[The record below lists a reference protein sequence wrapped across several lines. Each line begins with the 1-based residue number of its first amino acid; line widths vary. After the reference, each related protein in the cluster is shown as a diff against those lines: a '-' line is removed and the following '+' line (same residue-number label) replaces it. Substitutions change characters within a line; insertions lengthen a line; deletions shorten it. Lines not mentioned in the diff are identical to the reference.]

1 MPATATVTPAA
12 PAPSWLAAP
21 AGDWKTLSDAM
32 TAEVPAI
39 AGCPVPVA
47 CAPGAGLGSPACY
60 LRDIPV
66 IEVDGDLLEPDPD
79 DCDPA
84 IPGDRER
91 YPVLWG
97 ALVHECAH
105 AAHSQ
110 VRLPGERA
118 RELVHRRPPAGRVP
132 HRVPPGRPPPRRPPL
147 PARQRHQAG
156 PRRLHRRRR
165 RALQPPRGRR
175 RRRPPARPRG
185 RRHPRARRDRPG
197 HRQGRGRDR
206 HRGLGRLRATWRE
219 FHEIADDDLRT
230 RVTLAR
236 RWCRILGLDPD
247 AAPPAPLVIKIP
259 SELAKAL
266 ARAIEILA
274 EAVAA
279 DFAPPPPPFPP
290 DAADKREHEKA
301 SRRNA
306 ERAAREVFGRR
317 TRPRAITGTRDPR
330 DDEAAAAR
338 RLTRALR
345 EATAGGR
352 DKVTVTS
359 KVPPGRLRMGKALA
373 GQAQRAAGAVP
384 TAEPF
389 TSTRSRRVPA
399 PPLRVGIACDIS
411 GSMGA
416 FAGPVAS
423 AAWILARAAGHLP
436 SAITASVL
444 FGKGVYALTR
454 PGETPAKVTDFT
466 ATASSE
472 SACRAI
478 DALDGALGLASPGT
492 ARLLVIVS
500 DTCSS
505 PPASPPGPSSASPAC
520 TAPAA
525 ASSSSPPEAGPASA
539 STPTARSS
547 RPATPPTPSTPSPAP
562 PPAPSPP
569 DTRPRGRA
577 ARPAPG
583 PRERS

>member
-1 MPATATVTPAA
+1 MSATATAPAA
-12 PAPSWLAAP
+12 PAPAWLAAP
-21 AGDWKTLSDAM
+21 AGDWKTLSAAM

-39 AGCPVPVA
+39 AGRPVPVA

-66 IEVDGDLLEPDPD
+66 IEVNGDLLEPDPG

-84 IPGDRER
+84 IPADRER
-91 YPVLWG
+91 YPVTWG
-97 ALVHECAH
+97 ALIHECAH
-105 AAHSQ
+105 AAHTQ
-110 VRLPGERA
+110 VRIPPEERA
-118 RELVHRRPPAGRVP
+118 NWCQAARQLEESRIEARQAGRRPADRRWLRASATKLILADFTAAGAEPAS
-132 HRVPPGRPPPRRPPL
+132 PREAGAAAALLLAREDARIL
-147 PARQRHQAG
+147 EPAETAPVAAKVEAAIG
-156 PRRLHRRRR
+156 TENLARL
-165 RALQPPRGRR
+165 Q
-175 RRRPPARPRG
+175 
-185 RRHPRARRDRPG
+185 
-197 HRQGRGRDR
+197 
-206 HRGLGRLRATWRE
+206 ATWRE
-219 FHEIADDDLRT
+219 FHATADDDLRT
-230 RVTLAR
+230 RTTLAR

-247 AAPPAPLVIKIP
+247 TAPPAPLIITIG

-266 ARAIEILA
+266 ARAIEVIA

-301 SRRNA
+301 RRGNA

-317 TRPRAITGTRDPR
+317 TRPRAVTGTRDPR
-330 DDEAAAAR
+330 EEETAAAR

-345 EATAGGR
+345 EATAGER
-352 DKVTVTS
+352 AAVTVTS

-373 GQAQRAAGAVP
+373 GKAQRAAGGVP

-389 TSTRSRRVPA
+389 THTRSRRVPA

-436 SAITASVL
+436 SALTASVL

-454 PGETPAKVTDFT
+454 PGERPAQVTDFS
-466 ATASSE
+466 ATASTE

-478 DALDGALGLASPGT
+478 DALDGALDLASPGT

-500 DTCSS
+500 DAMFVA
-505 PPASPPGPSSASPAC
+505 PGEPAGVQQRITRLHRAGCGVIILTPRGYSATRTYTDCQVTEAASPAD
-520 TAPAA
+520 AIDAIA
-525 ASSSSPPEAGPASA
+525 
-539 STPTARSS
+539 
-547 RPATPPTPSTPSPAP
+547 
-562 PPAPSPP
+562 
-569 DTRPRGRA
+569 RA
-577 ARPAPG
+577 ATRALTA
-583 PRERS
+583 

>member
-1 MPATATVTPAA
+1 MHAARQLEESRIEYRQAGRRPA
-12 PAPSWLAAP
+12 
-21 AGDWKTLSDAM
+21 DRR
-32 TAEVPAI
+32 
-39 AGCPVPVA
+39 
-47 CAPGAGLGSPACY
+47 Y
-60 LRDIPV
+60 LRASATKLVLADFTAAAAEPASPREAGAAAALLLAREDAGI
-66 IEVDGDLLEPDPD
+66 LEPDETAPVTAKVEA
-79 DCDPA
+79 A
-84 IPGDRER
+84 IGTE
-91 YPVLWG
+91 
-97 ALVHECAH
+97 A
-105 AAHSQ
+105 
-110 VRLPGERA
+110 
-118 RELVHRRPPAGRVP
+118 
-132 HRVPPGRPPPRRPPL
+132 
-147 PARQRHQAG
+147 
-156 PRRLHRRRR
+156 
-165 RALQPPRGRR
+165 
-175 RRRPPARPRG
+175 
-185 RRHPRARRDRPG
+185 
-197 HRQGRGRDR
+197 
-206 HRGLGRLRATWRE
+206 LGRLRATWRE

-317 TRPRAITGTRDPR
+317 TRPRAVTGTRDPR

-352 DKVTVTS
+352 DKVTATS

-373 GQAQRAAGAVP
+373 GKAQRAAGAVP

-389 TSTRSRRVPA
+389 THTRSRRVPA

-436 SAITASVL
+436 SAVTASVL

-454 PGETPAKVTDFT
+454 PGEVPAKVTDFT

-478 DALDGALGLASPGT
+478 DALDGALDLASPGT

-500 DTCSS
+500 DTMVRSPRRARRGPAAHH
-505 PPASPPGPSSASPAC
+505 PPAPRRLRRHHPHPQRLRRP
-520 TAPAA
+520 
-525 ASSSSPPEAGPASA
+525 SA

-569 DTRPRGRA
+569 DTRPGGGPPGPPPAPAKGADRHDQHRRHPHQPRPAAREKRHGRAPAQGAPADRLPRGRPGA
-577 ARPAPG
+577 ARRQRGGAQPLARRPGRRLPARPRRRARGTRRGGPG
-583 PRERS
+583 R

>member
-1 MPATATVTPAA
+1 MSATATAPAA
-12 PAPSWLAAP
+12 PAPTRLAAP
-21 AGDWKTLSDAM
+21 VGDWKTLSDAM

-39 AGCPVPVA
+39 VGRPVPVA

-84 IPGDRER
+84 IPADRDR
-91 YPVLWG
+91 YPVTWG

-105 AAHSQ
+105 AAHTQ
-110 VRLPGERA
+110 VRIPHERRANWCQAA
-118 RELVHRRPPAGRVP
+118 RQLEESRIEARQAGRRPGD
-132 HRVPPGRPPPRRPPL
+132 RRWLRACAVKLILADFTAAAAEP
-147 PARQRHQAG
+147 AG
-156 PRRLHRRRR
+156 PREAGAAA
-165 RALQPPRGRR
+165 ALLLAREDAGILE
-175 RRRPPARPRG
+175 PAETAPVAAKVEAAIG
-185 RRHPRARRDRPG
+185 TAN
-197 HRQGRGRDR
+197 
-206 HRGLGRLRATWRE
+206 LGRLRATWRE
-219 FHEIADDDLRT
+219 FHATADDDLRT
-230 RVTLAR
+230 RKTLAR

-247 AAPPAPLVIKIP
+247 AAPPAPLIITIP

-266 ARAIEILA
+266 ARAIEVIA

-290 DAADKREHEKA
+290 DAAEKREHEKA
-301 SRRNA
+301 VRGNA
-306 ERAAREVFGRR
+306 ERAAREVFGRKA
-317 TRPRAITGTRDPR
+317 RPRAVTGTRDPR
-330 DDEAAAAR
+330 EEETAAAR

-345 EATAGGR
+345 EATAGER
-352 DKVTVTS
+352 ATVTVTS

-373 GQAQRAAGAVP
+373 GKAQRAAGAVP

-436 SAITASVL
+436 SALTASVL

-454 PGETPAKVTDFT
+454 PGERPAQVTDFR
-466 ATASSE
+466 ATASTE

-500 DTCSS
+500 DAMFVA
-505 PPASPPGPSSASPAC
+505 PGEPAGVQQRITRLHRAGCGVIILTPKGYAAICKYTDCQVTEAASPAD
-520 TAPAA
+520 AIDAIA
-525 ASSSSPPEAGPASA
+525 
-539 STPTARSS
+539 
-547 RPATPPTPSTPSPAP
+547 
-562 PPAPSPP
+562 
-569 DTRPRGRA
+569 RA
-577 ARPAPG
+577 ATRALTA
-583 PRERS
+583 

>member
-1 MPATATVTPAA
+1 MSATATAPAA
-12 PAPSWLAAP
+12 PAPAWLAAP

-39 AGCPVPVA
+39 AGRPVPVA

-66 IEVDGDLLEPDPD
+66 IEVDGDLLEADPD

-84 IPGDRER
+84 IPADRER
-91 YPVLWG
+91 YPVTWG
-97 ALVHECAH
+97 ALIHECAH
-105 AAHSQ
+105 AAHTQ
-110 VRLPGERA
+110 VRLPHERRANWCQAARQLEESRIEARQAGRRPADRRWLRACATKLILADFTAAGAEPASPREAGAAAALLLA
-118 RELVHRRPPAGRVP
+118 REDAGILEPGETAPVTAKVEAAIGTAEPRPAAGHLARV
-132 HRVPPGRPPPRRPPL
+132 PRRPPTTTCAPGKPS
-147 PARQRHQAG
+147 PAAG
-156 PRRLHRRRR
+156 AASSASTPT
-165 RALQPPRGRR
+165 PPR
-175 RRRPPARPRG
+175 PPPSIITIR
-185 RRHPRARRDRPG
+185 
-197 HRQGRGRDR
+197 
-206 HRGLGRLRATWRE
+206 
-219 FHEIADDDLRT
+219 
-230 RVTLAR
+230 
-236 RWCRILGLDPD
+236 
-247 AAPPAPLVIKIP
+247 

-266 ARAIEILA
+266 AKAIEEIA

-301 SRRNA
+301 VRGNA

-317 TRPRAITGTRDPR
+317 PGPGRSPAPATPATRRPPPP
-330 DDEAAAAR
+330 AAS
-338 RLTRALR
+338 TRALR

-352 DKVTVTS
+352 ATVTVTS

-373 GQAQRAAGAVP
+373 GKAQRAAGAVP

-389 TSTRSRRVPA
+389 TRTRSRRVPA

-436 SAITASVL
+436 SALTASVL

-454 PGETPAKVTDFT
+454 PGETPAQVTDFS
-466 ATASSE
+466 ATASTE

-500 DTCSS
+500 DAMFVA
-505 PPASPPGPSSASPAC
+505 PGEPAGVQQRITRLHRAGCGVIILTPKGYAAICKYTDCQVTEAASPAD
-520 TAPAA
+520 AIDAIA
-525 ASSSSPPEAGPASA
+525 
-539 STPTARSS
+539 
-547 RPATPPTPSTPSPAP
+547 
-562 PPAPSPP
+562 
-569 DTRPRGRA
+569 RA
-577 ARPAPG
+577 ATRALTA
-583 PRERS
+583 

>member
-1 MPATATVTPAA
+1 MSATAPAA

-21 AGDWKTLSDAM
+21 AGDWKTLSAAM
-32 TAEVPAI
+32 TAEVPDI
-39 AGCPVPVA
+39 AGRPVPVA

-60 LRDIPV
+60 LPGIPV
-66 IEVDGDLLEPDPD
+66 IEVDGDLLEADPD

-84 IPGDRER
+84 LPGDRER
-91 YPVLWG
+91 YPVTWG

-105 AAHSQ
+105 AAHTQ
-110 VRLPGERA
+110 VRIPPEERA
-118 RELVHRRPPAGRVP
+118 NWCQAARQLEESRIEARQAGRRPGDRRYLRACATKIVLADFTAAGTEPAS
-132 HRVPPGRPPPRRPPL
+132 PREAGAAAAL
-147 PARQRHQAG
+147 LLAREDAG
-156 PRRLHRRRR
+156 ILEPDETAPVTAKVETAIGTENL
-165 RALQPPRGRR
+165 
-175 RRRPPARPRG
+175 
-185 RRHPRARRDRPG
+185 D
-197 HRQGRGRDR
+197 
-206 HRGLGRLRATWRE
+206 RLRATWRE

-247 AAPPAPLVIKIP
+247 EAPPAPLVIKIP

-266 ARAIEILA
+266 AKAIEILA

-301 SRRNA
+301 VRGNA
-306 ERAAREVFGRR
+306 ERAAREVFGRKL
-317 TRPRAITGTRDPR
+317 RPRAVTGTRDPR
-330 DDEAAAAR
+330 EEEAAAAR

-345 EATAGGR
+345 EATAGER
-352 DKVTVTS
+352 ATVTVTS

-373 GQAQRAAGAVP
+373 GKAQRAAGAVP

-389 TSTRSRRVPA
+389 THTRSRRVPA

-436 SAITASVL
+436 SAVTASVL

-454 PGETPAKVTDFT
+454 PGEKPAQVTDFR
-466 ATASSE
+466 ATASTE
-472 SACRAI
+472 SACRAV
-478 DALDGALGLASPGT
+478 DALDGALGLASGGT

-500 DTCSS
+500 DAMFVAHGE
-505 PPASPPGPSSASPAC
+505 PAGVQQRITRLHRAGCGVIILAPRGYARICRYADCQVIEAASPAD
-520 TAPAA
+520 AIDAIA
-525 ASSSSPPEAGPASA
+525 
-539 STPTARSS
+539 
-547 RPATPPTPSTPSPAP
+547 
-562 PPAPSPP
+562 
-569 DTRPRGRA
+569 RA
-577 ARPAPG
+577 ATRALTA
-583 PRERS
+583 

>member
-1 MPATATVTPAA
+1 MSAITAPAPAA
-12 PAPSWLAAP
+12 PAPSWLATP

-39 AGCPVPVA
+39 AGFPVPVA

-84 IPGDRER
+84 IPADRER

-97 ALVHECAH
+97 ALTHEGAH
-105 AAHSQ
+105 AAHTQ
-110 VRLPGERA
+110 VRIPHERRANWCGAARQLEESRIEYRQAGRRPADRRYLRASATKLVLADFTAAGADPASPREAGAAAALLLA
-118 RELVHRRPPAGRVP
+118 REDAGILDPDETAPVT
-132 HRVPPGRPPPRRPPL
+132 
-147 PARQRHQAG
+147 AG
-156 PRRLHRRRR
+156 VEAAIGTE
-165 RALQPPRGRR
+165 AL
-175 RRRPPARPRG
+175 A
-185 RRHPRARRDRPG
+185 
-197 HRQGRGRDR
+197 
-206 HRGLGRLRATWRE
+206 RLRATWRE
-219 FHEIADDDLRT
+219 FHEVADDDLRA
-230 RVTLAR
+230 RVALAR

-247 AAPPAPLVIKIP
+247 EAPPAPLVIKIP

-306 ERAAREVFGRR
+306 ERAAREVFGKR
-317 TRPRAITGTRDPR
+317 TRSRAITGTRDPR
-330 DDEAAAAR
+330 EEEAAAAR

-345 EATAGGR
+345 DATAGGR
-352 DKVTVTS
+352 DTVTVTS

-373 GQAQRAAGAVP
+373 GKAQRAAGAVP

-389 TSTRSRRVPA
+389 TSSRSRRVPA

-416 FAGPVAS
+416 FTGPVAS

-436 SAITASVL
+436 SARTASVL

-454 PGETPAKVTDFT
+454 PGETPTKVTDFT

-478 DALDGALGLASPGT
+478 DALDGALDLATPGT

-500 DTCSS
+500 DTMFVA
-505 PPASPPGPSSASPAC
+505 PGEPAGAQQRITRLHRAGCGVIILTPRGYAGIC
-520 TAPAA
+520 KYTDCQVI
-525 ASSSSPPEAGPASA
+525 EAGDPADA
-539 STPTARSS
+539 IDAI
-547 RPATPPTPSTPSPAP
+547 A
-562 PPAPSPP
+562 
-569 DTRPRGRA
+569 RA
-577 ARPAPG
+577 ATRALTA
-583 PRERS
+583 

>member
-1 MPATATVTPAA
+1 MSATA
-12 PAPSWLAAP
+12 PAPAPGWLAAP
-21 AGDWKTLSDAM
+21 AGDWKTLSAAM
-32 TAEVPAI
+32 TAEVPPI
-39 AGCPVPVA
+39 AGRPVPVA

-84 IPGDRER
+84 IPADRDR
-91 YPVLWG
+91 YPVTWG
-97 ALVHECAH
+97 ALIHECAH
-105 AAHSQ
+105 AAHTQ
-110 VRLPGERA
+110 VRLPPQERA
-118 RELVHRRPPAGRVP
+118 NWCQAARQLEESRIEARQACRRPAD
-132 HRVPPGRPPPRRPPL
+132 RRYLRASATKLVLADFAAAAEP
-147 PARQRHQAG
+147 AG
-156 PRRLHRRRR
+156 PREAGAAA
-165 RALQPPRGRR
+165 ALLL
-175 RRRPPARPRG
+175 AREDAGILEPDETAPVAAKVEAAIG
-185 RRHPRARRDRPG
+185 AEA
-197 HRQGRGRDR
+197 
-206 HRGLGRLRATWRE
+206 LTRLRATWRE
-219 FHEIADDDLRT
+219 FHATADDDLRT

-290 DAADKREHEKA
+290 DAAEKREHEKA
-301 SRRNA
+301 SRGNA

-317 TRPRAITGTRDPR
+317 TRPRAVTGTRDPH

-345 EATAGGR
+345 EATAGQR
-352 DKVTVTS
+352 ATVTVTS

-373 GQAQRAAGAVP
+373 GKAQRAAGAVP

-389 TSTRSRRVPA
+389 TRTRSRRVPA

-436 SAITASVL
+436 SALTASVL

-454 PGETPAKVTDFT
+454 PGEVPAKVTDFR
-466 ATASSE
+466 ATASTE

-500 DTCSS
+500 DAMFVAFGE
-505 PPASPPGPSSASPAC
+505 PAGVQQRITRLHRAGCGVIILTPRGYAGICKYTDCQVIEAASPAD
-520 TAPAA
+520 AIDAIA
-525 ASSSSPPEAGPASA
+525 
-539 STPTARSS
+539 
-547 RPATPPTPSTPSPAP
+547 
-562 PPAPSPP
+562 
-569 DTRPRGRA
+569 RA
-577 ARPAPG
+577 ATRALTA
-583 PRERS
+583 